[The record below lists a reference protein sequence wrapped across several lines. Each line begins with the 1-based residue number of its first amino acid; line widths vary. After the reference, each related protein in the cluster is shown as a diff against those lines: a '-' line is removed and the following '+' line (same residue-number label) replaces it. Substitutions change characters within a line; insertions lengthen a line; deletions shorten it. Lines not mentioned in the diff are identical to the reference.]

1 MVINQQ
7 VGRGG
12 CLVVAVV
19 GSLVLGATGCGG
31 GGDEAG
37 KPGDTAV
44 AGTRLCGGGAVTA
57 GAAQALQVIMRSS
70 RFEASDDR
78 STVARAA
85 QDLSEGAGVSGTGDG
100 DVCRIYTPVGT
111 AEAELRITWRRSGSV
126 PESDPAPKFTVLP
139 MGERALTATDGAFL
153 RFVCRS
159 AKLTGAGPAHVD
171 IGVERGGVP
180 ATPEGDPGE
189 LKDAYATVAHS
200 FSLAMA
206 KELDCEDDAGLP
218 EKPELRPRQ

>member
-1 MVINQQ
+1 
-7 VGRGG
+7 
-12 CLVVAVV
+12 
-19 GSLVLGATGCGG
+19 
-31 GGDEAG
+31 
-37 KPGDTAV
+37 
-44 AGTRLCGGGAVTA
+44 
-57 GAAQALQVIMRSS
+57 MRSS

-111 AEAELRITWRRSGSV
+111 AEAELRVTWRRSGSV
-126 PESDPAPKFTVLP
+126 PESDPDPKFTVLP

-171 IGVERGGVP
+171 IGVERGGMP
-180 ATPEGDPGE
+180 TTPEGDPGE

-200 FSLAMA
+200 FSRALPMQLAGV
-206 KELDCEDDAGLP
+206 DAAGPPFTPRRPPRLSGGGG
-218 EKPELRPRQ
+218 RPRPTGAALTACMLPLEAVTGIEPV